1 MSGKAS
7 RRSVVRRVVTFH
19 KSFARFGARFF
30 RLGWLRW
37 GRFERAQLVREARER
52 SPHKRVRDLAHH
64 VFMCRWLA
72 EIKLEDAQHGRALAL
87 RRKTNSKQSGQ

>member
-30 RLGWLRW
+30 RVGWLSW
-37 GRFERAQLVREARER
+37 GRSERADLVHTARER
-52 SPHKRVRDLAHH
+52 SPHKRVRDLARR
-64 VFMCRWLA
+64 VFMCRFRA
-72 EIKLEDAQHGRALAL
+72 KIKLEDAQHERWLAK
-87 RRKTNSKQSGQ
+87 RRKAKA